1 MKTLRDEQKEKT
13 RDRLFATAM
22 RLFLRRGY
30 EDVNIEDIARAAKVS
45 RGTFYFHF
53 PKKDD
58 VLLEAIHRGESL
70 IIARLQA
77 LRPPHSLMKSLTT
90 ATDAFAEVWG
100 GDRRELLAHAG
111 SVSLRR
117 IGGEPAVRDAD
128 PMRRE
133 LANQLERAIRDGEL
147 TSVLPAQILA
157 DVFLLQVFT
166 GLMAWSATGEPGL
179 DVIMPAVT
187 DLFLHGARGFGR

>member
-22 RLFLRRGY
+22 RLFLRHGY
-30 EDVNIEDIARAAKVS
+30 EEVGIDDIARAAKVS
-45 RGTFYFHF
+45 RGTFYFHY

-58 VLLEAIHRGESL
+58 VLLEAVHRGESV
-70 IIARLQA
+70 IVGHLQA

-90 ATDAFAEVWG
+90 ATAAFAEVWG

-111 SVSLRR
+111 TVSLRR
-117 IGGEPAVRDAD
+117 IGAEPIVRDAD
-128 PMRRE
+128 PLRKE
-133 LANQLERAIRDGEL
+133 LGAQLERALREGEL
-147 TSVLPAQILA
+147 TSMLPAQILA

-166 GLMAWSATGEPGL
+166 GLMAWSSTGEPGL
-179 DVIMPAVT
+179 EVIMPAVI
-187 DLFLHGARGFGR
+187 DLFLHGAQGFGK